1 MTKNIINGGKLDT
14 VNRTNITTH
23 NSTET
28 IHLKLKEKSTNSIP
42 KRRLSNTNKS
52 FPKISNPNLLN
63 KYSSLHNSSKHK
75 SSIKY
80 RSLPIN
86 LKQILKEKL
95 KNLSSM
101 NVEEQIQI
109 LEQFLRNLSSM
120 TDVEIQELKQILQK
134 SSITSTQI
142 QQNSYMTSTKIQELE
157 QILQKK
163 KQKIN
168 YNYFIFREQKTNFDD
183 KIKTIFDNFDLT
195 NNGIIL
201 HNNSKK
207 GGNFNFNISKSKL
220 NPDNIF
226 SNYYDD
232 VIKYKESI
240 NEYITTHHDEI
251 NIDDKFI
258 ECMLLPDKIVKF
270 KQLNK
275 EIIIDEKLK
284 DMISSNHVKKEKEE
298 KEEKIE
304 LNKNENDRHKLD
316 DFKKIKDVSNPILY
330 TSTNKQIN
338 DFTHNGYNKSIVQ
351 AYENKYI
358 ENIENLKN
366 FIKEQEEF
374 IKGLT
379 YTEIIIIN
387 DYTKKSC
394 FDLYSA
400 YAYSI
405 TRTRDDTQRLNYQRI
420 VDGSGLKNY
429 TGDFMFGD
437 SYYKQIFDYIGGE
450 SFTYYVIYS
459 KNNNILI
466 DKFLTW
472 IHDIK
477 RIKQDFF
484 KYYFKDIE
492 DYWKF
497 LIEQN
502 LERPHPDS
510 ESIFKSVF
518 KLSDWQVIL
527 INFIKDIDVIIKK
540 APETKHD
547 IYCYRGTTFD
557 YIEEERSDSGSIYTV
572 HDNLSRQYEVKRG
585 IYTSIRPGSLSINFD
600 SALKYTVD
608 DKGNKGNLYRAVILN
623 GTKVLY
629 IASLS
634 YASHEFEILHSPFAS
649 FCFKGEKQQSFNN
662 RNNKWGILSK
672 DDKGF
677 DSIDIVLSGYIE
689 PTEIDP
695 QISIGSTIKRQYTT
709 TAKHLS
715 RNTFKK
721 KEIHD
726 RINNLLYGDI
736 KITDETGIQNV
747 LNQAEN
753 AIDEADKVINKTI
766 LIINIQKEIIKR
778 NLLLNGEIEFSPS
791 YNIKFYELLDADK
804 VIIKSINEADDAIL
818 KADNLVDQYY
828 DLLRSKSKTAGGYK
842 KNKKVIKKV
851 NV

>member
-1 MTKNIINGGKLDT
+1 VIN
-14 VNRTNITTH
+14 
-23 NSTET
+23 
-28 IHLKLKEKSTNSIP
+28 
-42 KRRLSNTNKS
+42 
-52 FPKISNPNLLN
+52 
-63 KYSSLHNSSKHK
+63 
-75 SSIKY
+75 
-80 RSLPIN
+80 
-86 LKQILKEKL
+86 
-95 KNLSSM
+95 
-101 NVEEQIQI
+101 
-109 LEQFLRNLSSM
+109 
-120 TDVEIQELKQILQK
+120 
-134 SSITSTQI
+134 
-142 QQNSYMTSTKIQELE
+142 
-157 QILQKK
+157 
-163 KQKIN
+163 
-168 YNYFIFREQKTNFDD
+168 
-183 KIKTIFDNFDLT
+183 
-195 NNGIIL
+195 
-201 HNNSKK
+201 
-207 GGNFNFNISKSKL
+207 
-220 NPDNIF
+220 
-226 SNYYDD
+226 
-232 VIKYKESI
+232 YKESI
-240 NEYITTHHDEI
+240 NTYISKHKDEI
-251 NIDDKFI
+251 NIDDNFI
-258 ECMLLPDKIVKF
+258 KCMLLPDKTEFDKL
-270 KQLNK
+270 KT
-275 EIIIDEKLK
+275 EIIINEKLK
-284 DMISSNHVKKEKEE
+284 DMISFNYVNKEV

-304 LNKNENDRHKLD
+304 LNKNENDRHTLD

-330 TSTNKQIN
+330 TSANKQIN

-358 ENIENLKN
+358 ENIENLKK

-374 IKGLT
+374 IKKLT

-405 TRTRDDTQRLNYQRI
+405 TRTRDDNERLNYQRI

-429 TGDFMFGD
+429 TGEFMFGD

-459 KNNNILI
+459 KNDDILI
-466 DKFLTW
+466 DNFLTW
-472 IHDIK
+472 IHKKKD
-477 RIKQDFF
+477 IKQDFF
-484 KYYFKDIE
+484 KYYFESID
-492 DYWKF
+492 DYWNF
-497 LIEQN
+497 LIDQN
-502 LERPHPDS
+502 LERPHPNS

-540 APETKHD
+540 APKTTHD

-557 YIEEERSDSGSIYTV
+557 YIEEEKGDSGSIYTV
-572 HDNLSRQYEVKRG
+572 HDICSKEYTVKKG

-600 SALKYTVD
+600 SALKYTMD
-608 DKGNKGNLYRAVILN
+608 DKGNKGNLYRAVILEGIN
-623 GTKVLY
+623 VLY

-649 FCFKGEKQQSFNN
+649 FCFKGVREKSFNN
-662 RNNKWGILSK
+662 RSNKWGILSK

-709 TAKHLS
+709 TAMHLR

-721 KEIHD
+721 DNIRD
-726 RINNLLYGDI
+726 RINKLLYPSIDI
-736 KITDETGIQNV
+736 NPNDETGIKNV
-747 LNQAEN
+747 LNQAEI

-778 NLLLNGEIEFSPS
+778 NLLLSGEIEISPS
-791 YNIKFYELLDADK
+791 YNKKFNELLDADK
-804 VIIKSINEADDAIL
+804 DIEESINEADDAIL
-818 KADNLVDQYY
+818 KADNLVDKYY
-828 DLLRSKSKTAGGYK
+828 VLLRSKLEKAGGYK